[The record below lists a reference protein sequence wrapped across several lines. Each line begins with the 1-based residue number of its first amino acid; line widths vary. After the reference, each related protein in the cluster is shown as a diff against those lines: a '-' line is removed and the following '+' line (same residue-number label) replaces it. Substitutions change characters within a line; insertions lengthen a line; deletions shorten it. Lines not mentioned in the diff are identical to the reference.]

1 MSLTTLRILPL
12 LIVLAV
18 ACGSDSDRLEEPT
31 ESAADSVTRAL
42 DPGDGEDGWRAVG
55 ARDVGSI
62 ETAWQVGTAT
72 QSSPYVEATVSSET
86 GKAFFVFRAAL
97 DEIQLVLQ
105 APSGDP
111 FVESVRLFVVTAVQ
125 RGAEVTPSWSV
136 PHGGTWSVVQGEV
149 YVVEVTGPKGAFF

>member
-1 MSLTTLRILPL
+1 MSLTTLRTLPL
-12 LIVLAV
+12 LVVLAV

-31 ESAADSVTRAL
+31 ESVAVADRVTRAL

-111 FVESVRLFVVTAVQ
+111 SVESVRLFAVTDGFQ
-125 RGAEVTPSWSV
+125 L
-136 PHGGTWSVVQGEV
+136 
-149 YVVEVTGPKGAFF
+149 Y